1 MMKVSGQKQQEGWML
16 AQKVAV
22 VTGAA
27 RGIGLAVAR
36 DLAASGCRVVMV
48 GRGAEAIENA
58 ARELCDSG
66 HEVIPHVADVT
77 DASAVAALAAR
88 LRREFGRVDILI
100 NNAGV
105 LLEPKD
111 FAAPQGASVFVVD
124 PELVTAT
131 YTCNALAPLRL
142 VQALVPLMRENGWG
156 RIVNVSSSM
165 GQLADMGGFWPAY
178 RMSKAALNALT
189 RLTAKELEGS
199 PIKINSVCP
208 GWCRTEMGG
217 HDAVRSAAD
226 GAQGIVWAALLPDD
240 GPSGGFFRD
249 GKPIDW

>member
-1 MMKVSGQKQQEGWML
+1 ML
-16 AQKVAV
+16 AQKLAV

-27 RGIGLAVAR
+27 RGLGLSVAR
-36 DLAASGCRVVMV
+36 DLAAAGCQVLMV
-48 GRGAEAIENA
+48 GRNAEAIDAA
-58 ARELCDSG
+58 ARQLRESG
-66 HEVIPHVADVT
+66 HAVLPHTADVT

-88 LRREFGRVDILI
+88 LRREFGRADILV

-105 LLEPKD
+105 FLERKN
-111 FAAPQGASVFVVD
+111 FALPQEASVLVVD
-124 PELVTAT
+124 PDVAAAT
-131 YTCNALAPLRL
+131 YACNALAPLRL
-142 VQALVPLMRENGWG
+142 IQSIVPLMRENGWG

-165 GQLADMGGFWPAY
+165 GQLSAMGASWPGY

-189 RLTAKELEGS
+189 RLTASELADD
-199 PIKINSVCP
+199 PIKVNSVCP

-217 HDAVRSAAD
+217 KDATRSVD
-226 GAQGIVWAALLPDD
+226 EGAKGIVWAALLPDD

>member
-1 MMKVSGQKQQEGWML
+1 ML
-16 AQKVAV
+16 AQKLAV

-27 RGIGLAVAR
+27 RGIGRAVAH
-36 DLAASGCRVVMV
+36 DLAAAGCQVLMV
-48 GRGAEAIENA
+48 GRGAEAIDSA
-58 ARELCDSG
+58 ARELRESG
-66 HEVIPHVADVT
+66 HGVLPHVADVT
-77 DASAVAALAAR
+77 DPSAVAALAAR
-88 LRREFGRVDILI
+88 LRREFGRADILI

-105 LLEPKD
+105 MLEPKD
-111 FAAPQGASVFVVD
+111 FSVPQRASVFVID
-124 PELVTAT
+124 PEVVVAT
-131 YTCNALAPLRL
+131 HACNALAPLRL
-142 VQALVPLMRENGWG
+142 IQAIVPLMRENGWG

-165 GQLADMGGFWPAY
+165 GQLADMGGYWPAY

-189 RLTAKELEGS
+189 RLTASELAGS

>member
-1 MMKVSGQKQQEGWML
+1 ML
-16 AQKVAV
+16 AQKLAV

-27 RGIGLAVAR
+27 RGLGLSVAR
-36 DLAASGCRVVMV
+36 DLAAAGCLVLMV
-48 GRGAEAIENA
+48 GRNAEAIEDA
-58 ARELCDSG
+58 ARQLRESG
-66 HEVIPHVADVT
+66 HEALAHVADVT

-88 LRREFGRVDILI
+88 LRREFGRADILV

-105 LLEPKD
+105 FLERRD
-111 FAAPQGASVFVVD
+111 FAVPEAASVFVVD
-124 PELVTAT
+124 PDLVAAT
-131 YTCNALAPLRL
+131 YACNTLAPLRL
-142 VQALVPLMRENGWG
+142 IQAIVPLMRENDWG

-165 GQLADMGGFWPAY
+165 GQLAAMGGSWPGY
-178 RMSKAALNALT
+178 RTSKAALNALT
-189 RLTAKELEGS
+189 RLTARELEDS

-217 HDAVRSAAD
+217 KEATRSVD
-226 GAQGIVWAALLPDD
+226 EGAQGIVWAALLPDD